1 MSRNLIKREGLLCGG
16 SCGSATYC
24 AVEAIKK
31 FNLKEGQNVVV
42 VLPDSIRNYMTKY
55 LSDDWMIAR
64 GFLEVENAKSELWWF
79 HQPISILKDT
89 LTPIEE
95 NIIDENK
102 SCAEALSVMKTKG
115 VDCLV
120 TITKG

>member
-1 MSRNLIKREGLLCGG
+1 MSRHLIKREGLLCGG

-24 AVEAIKK
+24 AIEAIKK
-31 FNLKEGQNVVV
+31 FNIKDGQNVVV

-64 GFLEVENAKSELWWF
+64 GFLEVDAKTSDPWWF
-79 HQPISILKDT
+79 HEPISVLKQT
-89 LTPIEE
+89 LTPIQA
-95 NIIDENK
+95 NIIDEK
-102 SCAEALSVMKTKG
+102 DTCAKALSLMKTKG

-120 TITKG
+120 TLNNV